1 MLARVLDHVLAQFVD
16 VAKFDAESPA
26 SIDQCKYLA
35 NPAMQIVA
43 RASWLPTCTHFIH
56 KLKIS

>member
-1 MLARVLDHVLAQFVD
+1 MLACLLAVLLANTVD